1 MLQSC
6 FKPRSSNITHCS
18 FDKQHRHIS
27 GPDPAVPLV
36 TAATGHRDICGAAG
50 KDKARGHHTDH
61 TSYSTAQWQQLSAL
75 RPSPPWRVLFVNI
88 GGFQMQIGSQLTPPA
103 NWQACCCAA
112 CWHNRLCVRLAAPAV
127 SWHQG
132 SVHKVAGASSVQGY
146 STEMRLAFSSGIFSQ
161 HKQIGFTCGPTYYTD
176 KLKCN
181 VTT

>member
-1 MLQSC
+1 M
-6 FKPRSSNITHCS
+6 
-18 FDKQHRHIS
+18 S

-61 TSYSTAQWQQLSAL
+61 TSYSTAQRQQLSAL

-112 CWHNRLCVRLAAPAV
+112 CWHNRLCVRLTAPAV

-146 STEMRLAFSSGIFSQ
+146 STEMNLILDANDSHSVLEYYRNTNKSASHAVQVWEKKRWQGW
-161 HKQIGFTCGPTYYTD
+161 KTCQSAHEPSRT
-176 KLKCN
+176 
-181 VTT
+181 